1 MKWTSNSID
10 SGRRKLLGGIAGT
23 IAAVS
28 APSAALQL
36 SGQAQ
41 PAGEPAPRR
50 DQVASIL
57 KPLFSSSD
65 PAIGQLLTDAYAEC
79 VLGKLRP
86 PDLPLA
92 HSWIVPGGGYYA
104 QWLWDTMFVV
114 DLLSILPGQ
123 QETIRGVFQNYWD
136 FQQRWNKV
144 KPSFMHGMIA
154 NFMAP
159 FDAPAVRSGKDWET
173 FPAYSQAPLLA
184 WGMERVYERNHDTEL
199 LRAGLQPLE
208 DFHEWYWRERDVTGC
223 GLIGVGAYSGD
234 AQHARYETYDHEVD
248 LDDLHLTP
256 HPGRSIG
263 VQNGA
268 WYGDILIPANTA
280 YLLLSELSL
289 ARMAMILGDPAM
301 TERRRARYDAGAAAM
316 RAHMWSQQQGCF
328 LSVHRDTFAQV
339 ETPTIGGFMP
349 LMAQVPST
357 SQAAA
362 MAAILAG
369 PAWAT
374 PLPVPTVAS
383 TNPNFVSS
391 EFWRG
396 DVWPAP
402 NYQVAKGLANYG
414 YRTQAARIADLTVAN
429 ALNAGISER
438 YDSQTGARLGV
449 KGLGMS
455 ATIITMMLDGLASR
469 YEVHAITPIA
479 VAAQYPCRSS
489 SPEPLKRKNVFVEHS
504 LFSQWRLTDPDR

>member
-1 MKWTSNSID
+1 MKRTPNSID
-10 SGRRKLLGGIAGT
+10 SERRRLVGGIAST
-23 IAAVS
+23 IAALCAPDATLHLFGQ
-28 APSAALQL
+28 APSAA
-36 SGQAQ
+36 
-41 PAGEPAPRR
+41 EPAPGR

-57 KPLFSSSD
+57 KPLFSSND
-65 PAIGQLLTDAYAEC
+65 PAIGQLLTDAYTDC

-86 PDLPLA
+86 PDPPLA

-114 DLLSILPGQ
+114 DLLSVLPGQ

-144 KPSFMHGMIA
+144 KPSFMHGMVA

-159 FDAPAVRSGKDWET
+159 FDAPEIRSGKDWET

-223 GLIGVGAYSGD
+223 GLIGVGSYSGD

-256 HPGRSIG
+256 HPGRAAGS
-263 VQNGA
+263 QNGA
-268 WYGDILIPANTA
+268 WYGDILIPANTS

-301 TERRRARYDAGAAAM
+301 AGRRRARYARGAAAM
-316 RAHMWSQQQGCF
+316 RTRMWSRQQGCF
-328 LSVHRDTFAQV
+328 LSVHRDTFTQV
-339 ETPTIGGFMP
+339 QAPTIGGFMP
-349 LMAQVPST
+349 LIARVPSA

-362 MAAILAG
+362 MAAILAE

-383 TNPNFVSS
+383 TNPSFVSS
-391 EFWRG
+391 QFWRG
-396 DVWPAP
+396 DVWPVP

-414 YRTQAARIADLTVAN
+414 HRTQAARIADLTVAN
-429 ALNAGISER
+429 ALKAGISER
-438 YDSQTGARLGV
+438 YDSQSGAPLGV

-455 ATIITMMLDGLASR
+455 ATIITMMLDDLTSR
-469 YEVHAITPIA
+469 YKVRVIA
-479 VAAQYPCRSS
+479 PTANAAQYP
-489 SPEPLKRKNVFVEHS
+489 PPVRKP
-504 LFSQWRLTDPDR
+504 RTG